1 MPRSRLLDY
10 ESETFKWEMVRGRE
24 NVCGRNLT
32 LKKLKTMKLI
42 PQALIGTS
50 DFQILGSIFFDGLNR
65 GGQAPILTLPLFPFA
80 NTLHI

>member
-1 MPRSRLLDY
+1 
-10 ESETFKWEMVRGRE
+10 
-24 NVCGRNLT
+24 
-32 LKKLKTMKLI
+32 MKLI

-65 GGQAPILTLPLFPFA
+65 GGQAPILTPSLFPFA

>member
-1 MPRSRLLDY
+1 
-10 ESETFKWEMVRGRE
+10 
-24 NVCGRNLT
+24 VCGRNLT

-50 DFQILGSIFFDGLNR
+50 DFQILGGIFFDGLNR
-65 GGQAPILTLPLFPFA
+65 GGQAPILTPPLFPFA